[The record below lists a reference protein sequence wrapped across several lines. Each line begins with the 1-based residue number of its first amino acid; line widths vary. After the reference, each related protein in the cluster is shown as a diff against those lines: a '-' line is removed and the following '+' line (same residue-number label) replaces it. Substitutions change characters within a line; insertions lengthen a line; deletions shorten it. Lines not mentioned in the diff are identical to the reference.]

1 MFGKISIIGCGLIGS
16 SILRVTEEKKL
27 AKKISVHDKS
37 NKVMEY
43 LKKNFTADICP
54 NVTEATKDA
63 DLIIISAPLSSYKEI
78 LLSIKS
84 NLKEGSIL
92 TDTGSTKKE
101 VNKIVNNLGLKN
113 ISWIA
118 SHPIA
123 GTEHSGPTAG
133 FSSLFKNR
141 WCILS
146 ADNQVAKDKMENLEK
161 FWSKLGSKVKVMS
174 FEDHDYVLSLT
185 SHLPHAVA
193 YSIVRTA
200 INNEDKFKNDIIQ
213 YLNKYGN
220 CETQEIDLIIKLS
233 NNNMTNILEM
243 IELDGQIQILKND
256 AINFIKNL
264 IKGQGWE
271 KNVKKIESLMK
282 TKREMFKIFIRLA
295 IFILND
301 LEKIKNKNRDC
312 VILTNITSTKDLN
325 YIDAINIIEQYYTE
339 LNKNLNPSIGLF
351 SMAIEMKKTMYK
363 NK

>member
-16 SILRVTEEKKL
+16 SILRATQEKKL
-27 AKKISVHDKS
+27 ATKISVYDKS
-37 NKVMEY
+37 NKVIEY
-43 LKKNFTADICP
+43 LKKNFTADICS
-54 NVTEATKDA
+54 NVTESAKDA

-123 GTEHSGPTAG
+123 GTEYSGPTAG

-146 ADNQVAKDKMENLEK
+146 ADNQVAKDKIENLEK

-200 INNEDKFKNDIIQ
+200 INNEDKFKNDVIQ
-213 YLNKYGN
+213 YSAGGLRDFTRIAASDPLMWKDIF
-220 CETQEIDLIIKLS
+220 IDNS
-233 NNNMTNILEM
+233 ENILKV
-243 IELDGQIQILKND
+243 LDNYS
-256 AINFIKNL
+256 KNL
-264 IKGQGWE
+264 DDIK
-271 KNVKKIESLMK
+271 S
-282 TKREMFKIFIRLA
+282 A
-295 IFILND
+295 
-301 LEKIKNKNRDC
+301 IKNKDSEKLLE
-312 VILTNITSTKDLN
+312 IFSSTKKVRKE
-325 YIDAINIIEQYYTE
+325 IIEAGQDTE
-339 LNKNLNPSIGLF
+339 KPDFGR
-351 SMAIEMKKTMYK
+351 K
-363 NK
+363 